1 MGTHPIFESD
11 FDCLTDWI
19 EIMTHQ
25 NEIKLLLYDYQLV
38 GTTMGTH
45 SAVVFNSQE
54 YWYSITG
61 LRKRNR
67 RTGTIFNFNAS
78 LKKWEQDQNGSD
90 DIVSVV
96 DHFTR
101 SIKNLGSISSHSKR
115 PRQVIHCGITRMS
128 EGGLERNNKS
138 FINVEFSS
146 LNYNLETMNCNT
158 FSRFL
163 IQYLDPS
170 EKEPALEALRE
181 VIFQTAQTANNI
193 ESGIREVKDNVCDFI
208 ANNGPLVV
216 MGAAAATSFILKK
229 MFG

>member
-1 MGTHPIFESD
+1 
-11 FDCLTDWI
+11 
-19 EIMTHQ
+19 MTHQ

-45 SAVVFNSQE
+45 SAVIFNGQE
-54 YWYSITG
+54 YWYRYIIQVLFNPNHYQLALFSITG

-67 RTGTIFNFNAS
+67 RTGTVFNFNEN

-128 EGGLERNNKS
+128 EGGLERNIKS
-138 FINVEFSS
+138 FING
-146 LNYNLETMNCNT
+146 
-158 FSRFL
+158 
-163 IQYLDPS
+163 
-170 EKEPALEALRE
+170 
-181 VIFQTAQTANNI
+181 TA
-193 ESGIREVKDNVCDFI
+193 
-208 ANNGPLVV
+208 
-216 MGAAAATSFILKK
+216 
-229 MFG
+229 

>member
-67 RTGTIFNFNAS
+67 RTGTVFNFNEN
-78 LKKWEQDQNGSD
+78 LKKWEQDQGGSD

-128 EGGLERNNKS
+128 EGGLERNIKS

-170 EKEPALEALRE
+170 EKEDALNALRE

-193 ESGIREVKDNVCDFI
+193 ESGIREIKDNVCDFV

>member
-67 RTGTIFNFNAS
+67 RTGTIFNFNEN

-128 EGGLERNNKS
+128 EGGLERNIKS

-170 EKEPALEALRE
+170 EKEDALNALRE

-193 ESGIREVKDNVCDFI
+193 ESGIREIKDNVCDFV

>member
-1 MGTHPIFESD
+1 M
-11 FDCLTDWI
+11 L
-19 EIMTHQ
+19 
-25 NEIKLLLYDYQLV
+25 
-38 GTTMGTH
+38 
-45 SAVVFNSQE
+45 
-54 YWYSITG
+54 SITG

-67 RTGTIFNFNAS
+67 RTGTIFNFNES

-128 EGGLERNNKS
+128 EGGLERNIKS
-138 FINVEFSS
+138 FINGKASQRTNSKIILTPAKPIKVEFSS

-193 ESGIREVKDNVCDFI
+193 GRILHIRP
-208 ANNGPLVV
+208 NNLII
-216 MGAAAATSFILKK
+216 SSLWF
-229 MFG
+229 